1 MAEKHFIVIGNG
13 PAGKEAAFTLR
24 ERDPESRITV
34 ISKGRASSYTPHLLP
49 DLVAGKIQEE
59 DLYGCSLSSYAENDI
74 KLRCCQEVVDLN
86 LLKNEV
92 VLEHKEVLSFDGL
105 IIAVGG
111 TPRIP
116 ENLQAYKDLMYTLK
130 TLEDAKIW
138 VEKLQQSES
147 VLIIGGDLTSLV
159 LTKALIHLN
168 KKVSF
173 ILNEDAFWPLRYDDD
188 LFKEAAQ
195 RLTDKGIKVLY
206 DRNIK
211 KIEQLQDGT
220 NKVQVDEQVLQVGM
234 VGAFFGLVPDI
245 GFLAHSG
252 LRIDRGILV
261 DKHLNVG
268 VGNIFAAGD
277 CAQIYHPDIKDYWIS
292 IGYENA
298 RMLGRIAALNLNC
311 GCREEEVKPESIFE
325 VQGININTTWWT
337 EF

>member
-59 DLYGCSLSSYAENDI
+59 DLYGCSLNSYAENDI

-116 ENLQAYKDLMYTLK
+116 ENLLAYKDLMYTLK

-138 VEKLQQSES
+138 VKKLQQSES

-220 NKVQVDEQVLQVGM
+220 NKVQVDDQVLQVGM

-268 VGNIFAAGD
+268 VENIYAAGD

-298 RMLGRIAALNLNC
+298 RMLGRTAALNLNC